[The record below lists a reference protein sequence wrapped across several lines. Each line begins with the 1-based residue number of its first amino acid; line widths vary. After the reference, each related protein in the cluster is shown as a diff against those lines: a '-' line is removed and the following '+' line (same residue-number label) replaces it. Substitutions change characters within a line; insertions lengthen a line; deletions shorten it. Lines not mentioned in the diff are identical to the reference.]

1 MPGAG
6 VVGQV
11 TAGSVQEGAL
21 GPGALIVLRGE
32 VVHGERGLGAA
43 SAEARDGGGQNR
55 SRGTQSYAE
64 ECSMYLV
71 LGLVVVPQRVLA
83 EIDKSGV

>member
-1 MPGAG
+1 M
-6 VVGQV
+6 
-11 TAGSVQEGAL
+11 
-21 GPGALIVLRGE
+21 LRGE
-32 VVHGERGLGAA
+32 VVHGERGLGVA
-43 SAEARDGGGQNR
+43 SVEARDGGDQVLSGGQNR